1 MIEATT
7 RDIRSGD
14 LRLQPRERRRERWIA
29 AVLMAAAVFT
39 IAVTVAVIVVLA
51 RETFGFFLHPDV
63 TVWEFLTSR
72 QWTPLFAEKHF
83 GIAPLVAGTFLVTVI
98 ALVVGVPMGLASAI
112 YLSEYATPPV
122 RRRVTGVLEVLAGIP
137 TVVLGYFALLF
148 VTPILQQVIPGL
160 NLFNPLSAGLVM
172 GFMILPTVSSIS
184 SDAMQAV
191 PHAMRE
197 AGYGLG
203 ATKLEVVLK
212 IVVPAA
218 LSGIVASIILAMS
231 RAVGETMIVTLAAG
245 QRPLLTLD
253 PRETIATMTSFIVQ
267 AATGDQAA
275 GSLASRALYAVGAT
289 LFVITLALNLLSQAV
304 VRRFRE
310 RYE

>member
-122 RRRVTGVLEVLAGIP
+122 RRRVTGVLELLAGIP

-172 GFMILPTVSSIS
+172 GVMILPTVSSIS
-184 SDAMQAV
+184 IDAMQAV
-191 PHAMRE
+191 PHAMRV

-203 ATKLEVVLK
+203 A
-212 IVVPAA
+212 A
-218 LSGIVASIILAMS
+218 
-231 RAVGETMIVTLAAG
+231 
-245 QRPLLTLD
+245 
-253 PRETIATMTSFIVQ
+253 
-267 AATGDQAA
+267 
-275 GSLASRALYAVGAT
+275 
-289 LFVITLALNLLSQAV
+289 
-304 VRRFRE
+304 
-310 RYE
+310 